1 MKTKFL
7 PQHHFMS
14 LNINLDTI
22 FSYLLSSEIQQKL
35 LWFKFGFLLAGLILL
50 IAIIILILKTHYFQ
64 WLFVQD
70 FWEFFTF
77 RPFGA
82 KRITKIWNK
91 IANRLSVGSESE
103 SKMAIIEAD
112 DLLDASLKRMGFAGQ
127 TLEEKLSKL
136 TAATVDNLD
145 EVYSAHKVRNNI
157 VHNPDFRL
165 SQDEAKAVLET
176 YQRAFNSLQILT

>member
-1 MKTKFL
+1 
-7 PQHHFMS
+7 MS
-14 LNINLDTI
+14 VNINFETI
-22 FSYLLSSEIQQKL
+22 VSFLLSPEIQQRL
-35 LWFKFGFLLAGLILL
+35 LWVKFGFLLAALILS

-70 FWEFFTF
+70 FWEFITY
-77 RPFGA
+77 RPYGA

-91 IANRLSVGSESE
+91 ITNRINTGLEAE
-103 SKMAIIEAD
+103 SKMAVIEAD

-136 TAATVDNLD
+136 TSATIENLD
-145 EVYSAHKVRNNI
+145 EVYAAHKVRNNI
-157 VHNPDFRL
+157 VHNPDYRL
-165 SQDEAKAVLET
+165 SQDEAKSVLGA